1 VLSNIAC
8 ESGIMRFLGLGDT
21 CDLGALYGRLV
32 EDGHEVRVAIAEPL
46 AHGTMAGIVPRIED
60 WRAELDW
67 VREAGPDG
75 IILFE
80 NVAKGRGAV
89 QDALRADG
97 FNVIGGSAFG
107 DRLEKDRAYAQE
119 VLAGIG
125 LQIAG
130 VWEFEAAAPALA
142 FLAERPGRYVLK
154 FSGEGFGASDN
165 YVGRLADGR
174 DVAAMVQARLAG
186 RDTPAR
192 FILMEHVEG
201 IEMGVGA
208 YFDGERFLEPACLD
222 WEHKRFFPG
231 DMGELTGEMGTVVT
245 YARTGTFFAR
255 TLARMAP
262 LLRANGY
269 LGYINLNT
277 IVNEGGIWPLEFT
290 CRFGYPGFAILD
302 PLQETSWAELFRL
315 MVTRAGAPFRTRPG
329 FALGIVLTTPPF
341 PYTRREIDAP
351 VGLPLLFEGEL
362 SREDRLNFHAG
373 EIGLD
378 ASGALVTS
386 GIYGWTAVITG
397 TGPSIPAARDEAYRL
412 ANRVLVPDGRYRR
425 DIGDKLI
432 GGDLARVEA
441 LGLLD
446 PAAD

>member
-1 VLSNIAC
+1 
-8 ESGIMRFLGLGDT
+8 MRFLGIGDT

-32 EDGHEVRVAIAEPL
+32 EDGHDVRVSIGEPL
-46 AHGTMAGIVPRIED
+46 ARGTMAGLVPQTED

-89 QDALRADG
+89 QDELRAKG

-107 DRLEKDRAYAQE
+107 DRLEKDRAYAQG
-119 VLAGIG
+119 VLARIG
-125 LQIAG
+125 LKVAG
-130 VWEFEAAAPALA
+130 VWDFEAAEPALA

-165 YVGRLADGR
+165 YVGRLPDGR
-174 DVAAMVQARLAG
+174 DVAAMIRARLLG
-186 RDTPAR
+186 RSEGAR
-192 FILMEHVEG
+192 FILMEYLEG
-201 IEMGVGA
+201 VEMGVGA

-245 YARTGTFFAR
+245 YDRTGRFFER

-262 LLRANGY
+262 ILRENGY

-277 IVNEGGIWPLEFT
+277 IVNDRGIWPLEFT

-302 PLQETSWAELFRL
+302 PLQETSWAELFRA
-315 MVTRAGAPFRTRPG
+315 MVTRSGTPFRTRRG
-329 FALGIVLTTPPF
+329 FAVGIVLTTPPF
-341 PYTRREIDAP
+341 PYTRREVEAP
-351 VGLPLLFEGEL
+351 VGLPVLFDGEL
-362 SREDRLNFHAG
+362 TDADRRHFHHG

-378 ASGALVTS
+378 PSGNLVTS
-386 GIYGWTAVITG
+386 GIYGWTAVVTG
-397 TGPSIPAARDEAYRL
+397 AGATIAEARVEAYRL
-412 ANRVLVPDGRYRR
+412 ADRVLVPDMRYRR
-425 DIGDKLI
+425 DIGEKLI
-432 GGDLARVEA
+432 AGQLAQVEA

-446 PAAD
+446 PPAA

>member
-1 VLSNIAC
+1 
-8 ESGIMRFLGLGDT
+8 
-21 CDLGALYGRLV
+21 
-32 EDGHEVRVAIAEPL
+32 
-46 AHGTMAGIVPRIED
+46 
-60 WRAELDW
+60 
-67 VREAGPDG
+67 
-75 IILFE
+75 
-80 NVAKGRGAV
+80 
-89 QDALRADG
+89 
-97 FNVIGGSAFG
+97 
-107 DRLEKDRAYAQE
+107 
-119 VLAGIG
+119 
-125 LQIAG
+125 
-130 VWEFEAAAPALA
+130 
-142 FLAERPGRYVLK
+142 
-154 FSGEGFGASDN
+154 
-165 YVGRLADGR
+165 
-174 DVAAMVQARLAG
+174 
-186 RDTPAR
+186 
-192 FILMEHVEG
+192 
-201 IEMGVGA
+201 
-208 YFDGERFLEPACLD
+208 
-222 WEHKRFFPG
+222 
-231 DMGELTGEMGTVVT
+231 
-245 YARTGTFFAR
+245 
-255 TLARMAP
+255 MAP

-302 PLQETSWAELFRL
+302 PLQETSWAELFRR
-315 MVTRAGAPFRTRPG
+315 MVTRSGPAFRTRPG

-362 SREDRLNFHAG
+362 SRADRLNFHAG

-412 ANRVLVPDGRYRR
+412 ADRVLVPDGRYRR
-425 DIGDKLI
+425 DIGNKLI